1 MRATSCL
8 FWLLLLILPAS
19 AMQIET
25 DWSQLIDQKARSFE
39 DPFKALKASQLSDVA
54 AVLRLRQRLNRENLT
69 EEEKAQVQK
78 RLELKKT
85 SLAEANIDFDWLISQ
100 RWVVAEKRKK
110 AAWSVNAK
118 LDGQTVSIKGYFLMA
133 GSLSEKKLLFYLVPE
148 IGMCAH
154 VPPPAP
160 NNLVRL
166 ALSAEMELPEKL
178 FTPVEIVGTLRSAP
192 ESITARVVDGPV
204 HMASAWELSVD
215 SMNAFEGVTSE
226 ATGNWPVTTQANR
239 HFKALKR

>member
-1 MRATSCL
+1 
-8 FWLLLLILPAS
+8 
-19 AMQIET
+19 MQIET